1 MVEAFPYELF
11 KLRAADL
18 AISADMP
25 LCIGALRWR
34 QCVPCCLVHD
44 RDRRRKSVDFMRR
57 RPLAAQAG
65 PGACG

>member
-1 MVEAFPYELF
+1 MVETFPYELF
-11 KLRAADL
+11 KLRAANL

-34 QCVPCCLVHD
+34 QSVPCCPVHD
-44 RDRRRKSVDFMRR
+44 RDQRRKSVDHEAA
-57 RPLAAQAG
+57 AAQAG